1 MYAEYN
7 NNPQNKRVGD
17 CVIRA
22 IAKALGKDWN
32 EVYIDLSMEGYKQAD
47 SFQSMAVWGKYLKD
61 NGWQQMLVPDTCPAC
76 YTVKQFC
83 NDNPQG
89 YYILVGNSHVICAI
103 DGAYFDTWDSGDETV
118 IYFFKRKEGQ
128 KK

>member
-1 MYAEYN
+1 MWIRV
-7 NNPQNKRVGD
+7 NPNPKHREVPD

-22 IAKALGKDWN
+22 ISIALNLRWYDVFDDLCALGRHECN
-32 EVYIDLSMEGYKQAD
+32 MPSAD
-47 SFQSMAVWGKYLKD
+47 AVWGKYLKE

-83 NDNPQG
+83 NDNPRG
-89 YYILVGNSHVICAI
+89 YFILVGNSHVICAI

-118 IYFFKRKEGQ
+118 VYFFKRKEG
-128 KK
+128 KTK

>member
-7 NNPQNKRVGD
+7 NNPQKKRVGD

-22 IAKALGKDWN
+22 IAKAMGKDWN

-47 SFQSMAVWGKYLKD
+47 SLQSMAVWGKYLKD

-89 YYILVGNSHVICAI
+89 YYILVGNSHVICVI

-118 IYFFKRKEGQ
+118 VYFFKRKEG
-128 KK
+128 KKK